1 MNDERLLARSATH
14 QARVEEYL
22 NLARSLQGEGVVLA
36 SGELLYLAAKRAVN
50 AHANLNGENPTKTG
64 SRRAYIRKLA
74 DTAEYANYDLLA
86 GWTAVNK
93 IHGLADQE
101 MQSDEDLVSDEAF
114 TEAWL
119 SAEMFVVNLL
129 DIIRQAKAS

>member
-1 MNDERLLARSATH
+1 M
-14 QARVEEYL
+14 
-22 NLARSLQGEGVVLA
+22 LA
-36 SGELLYLAAKRAVN
+36 SGELLYLAAKRAAN

-64 SRRAYIRKLA
+64 SRRAYIKRLA
-74 DTAEYANYDLLA
+74 DTAEHGEYDLLA

-101 MQSDEDLVSDEAF
+101 MKSDEDLVSDEAF

-119 SAEMFVVNLL
+119 SAEMFVVTLL
-129 DIIRQAKAS
+129 DLIRRAKAS

>member
-14 QARVEEYL
+14 QARAEEYL
-22 NLARSLQGEGVVLA
+22 HLARSLQSRAVLA
-36 SGELLYLAAKRAVN
+36 SGELLYLAAKRTVN
-50 AHANLNGENPTKTG
+50 AHANRNGENPTKTG

-74 DTAEYANYDLLA
+74 DTAEYGEYDLLA

-93 IHGLADQE
+93 IHGLAEQE
-101 MQSDEDLVSDEAF
+101 MQSDEDLASDEAF

-119 SAEMFVVNLL
+119 SAELFVVNLL
-129 DIIRQAKAS
+129 DIIQRAKAS

>member
-1 MNDERLLARSATH
+1 M
-14 QARVEEYL
+14 
-22 NLARSLQGEGVVLA
+22 LA

-50 AHANLNGENPTKTG
+50 AYANLNGENPTKTG

-74 DTAEYANYDLLA
+74 DTAEYGAYDLLA

-101 MQSDEDLVSDEAF
+101 MQSDGKLVSDEAF
-114 TEAWL
+114 NEAWK

-129 DIIRQAKAS
+129 DFIRQANET

>member
-1 MNDERLLARSATH
+1 MNDERLLARSSTH
-14 QARVEEYL
+14 QARAEEYL
-22 NLARSLQGEGVVLA
+22 HLSRSLQSEGVVLA

-50 AHANLNGENPTKTG
+50 AYANLNGENPTKTG

-74 DTAEYANYDLLA
+74 DTAEYGAYDLLA

-101 MQSDEDLVSDEAF
+101 MQSDVELVSDEAF
-114 TEAWL
+114 TEAWK

-129 DIIRQAKAS
+129 DFIRQANET